1 MGGRILEPFE
11 GEKRETSMNHIGTEE
26 LETKR
31 LTLRK
36 FRLSDAEEM
45 YKNWASDNEV
55 TRFLTWPTHQ
65 NREVTATVLTHWIA
79 GYEEPDTYQWCI
91 EQKETGEAIGS
102 ISVVSGNP
110 RVESLEIGYCI
121 GRNYWSQGFT
131 TEAVKVVRDFLFSS
145 VAANRIEA
153 HVDPRNQGSGAV
165 LLKAGFTYT
174 GLRRQVAINNTGIC
188 DVMTY
193 EMLKADY
200 LK

>member
-1 MGGRILEPFE
+1 MKHL
-11 GEKRETSMNHIGTEE
+11 GTEA
-26 LETKR
+26 LETER

-36 FRLSDAEEM
+36 FQLSDAEEM
-45 YKNWASDNEV
+45 YRNWASNDEV

-65 NREVTATVLTHWIA
+65 SSHITASVVAAWVSA
-79 GYEEPDTYQWCI
+79 YEEPDTYQWCI
-91 EQKETGEAIGS
+91 EHKEAGEAIGS
-102 ISVVSGNP
+102 ISVVSINP

-121 GRNYWSQGFT
+121 GKEYWNHGFT
-131 TEAVKVVRDFLFSS
+131 TEAVRAVKDFLFSK

-165 LLKAGFTYT
+165 LIKSGFTYT

-193 EMLKADY
+193 EVLKEDCD
-200 LK
+200 K